1 MLLVDATAV
10 AAGLGAA
17 LSCGW
22 AGRRLGRPAGYWMRW
37 LSFALSCWTLGQAA
51 WLARRWEQPVDGRR
65 GIAQVGYLADAGH
78 LAMSV
83 LALAALASV
92 PAQRAGRRRG
102 PSWSRSGYLARVR
115 TWLRAQPP
123 ASPTATRG
131 TAAPAGGG
139 DGAVGSGGS
148 RLWPVPVGGWGRPG
162 AAVLAGQPAT
172 VALDELIVAG
182 SLFLLTW
189 SGLLT
194 GLPVDAA
201 GATRG
206 VDSDLL
212 PVAYP
217 VAILALALTVV
228 HVACYRRPAD
238 RPAVVTAGAG
248 LLVLALAGLGCARTT
263 SAALSVPGLAAEGTG
278 RRTGA
283 WWTSP
288 GPAGGVLVL
297 GTTAVLGALLVMAA
311 ALRVGRPGGSDDAF
325 RGAAV
330 PVDAVPG
337 GAVRGDAV
345 RGDAAQRDT
354 GQGEPG
360 QGDGGR
366 GDAEQARVAWV
377 RLAVPYLAAAAV
389 AALVLGRSRTGNVL
403 DPVEGVVVA
412 ILVAAV
418 VVRQMLTAR
427 TNERLISVLVE
438 AEREVRHWISHD
450 PLTELASRELFR
462 ERLTTALAT
471 SRRDGSD
478 VAVVYCDLD
487 DFRVINDSLGHA
499 AGDHLLRAV
508 GQRLRHCVRT
518 ADTVARLGSDEFA
531 VLLDG
536 GRELPEQVAERILTA
551 LRQPVAVGGHQ
562 WPVHAS
568 VGLVVAGRT
577 QETTEV
583 LLRRAA
589 MALHAAKQT
598 GRNRLVVYRP
608 GLGMTPQA
616 QLVAGTHLADALA
629 TALCRGGW
637 SAGFAVHYQPIVRL
651 CDHRPVALEALAR
664 WTAPGRGPV
673 PPGTF
678 VAAAENSGIVGTL
691 DDMIMGLACSEIA
704 LAFPDSSLRLHVNV
718 SASRVADMTLLDS
731 VVRALASSRFD
742 PARLVVEI
750 TETSRLTDLR
760 GAREVLDEVRALG
773 VAVALDDVGAGHSTL
788 AALHLLPVDVVKL
801 DRTLVEA
808 PRDGGRVAALRRSM
822 ISLAHALGAVV
833 VAEGIERE
841 AQLAELTELG
851 CELGQ
856 GYLFA
861 RPGPLPIALVGRG
874 DLPPAVDCPAVD
886 CPAVDYPAADC
897 PAVDGPTPGGR
908 TAGGP
913 TVDGPTVDD
922 ATG

>member
-17 LSCGW
+17 ISCGW
-22 AGRRLGRPAGYWMRW
+22 AGRRLGRSSGRWMWW
-37 LSFALSCWTLGQAA
+37 LALALSCWTLGQAV
-51 WLARRWEQPVDGRR
+51 WLVRRFDQAMDGRR
-65 GIAQVGYLADAGH
+65 GITQVGYLADAGH
-78 LAMSV
+78 LAMPV

-92 PAQRAGRRRG
+92 PARHVGRRGDR
-102 PSWSRSGYLARVR
+102 PWSRGGSASR
-115 TWLRAQPP
+115 TRQPVVPLGPP
-123 ASPTATRG
+123 ATLLG
-131 TAAPAGGG
+131 AAG
-139 DGAVGSGGS
+139 VGSG
-148 RLWPVPVGGWGRPG
+148 RWGPALAAGFGRTGTGIMAGLPTG
-162 AAVLAGQPAT
+162 AAA
-172 VALDELIVAG
+172 VALDELIMAG
-182 SLFLLTW
+182 ALFLLTW

-194 GLPVDAA
+194 GLPTEAAA
-201 GATRG
+201 GA
-206 VDSDLL
+206 DLMA
-212 PVAYP
+212 VAYP
-217 VAILALALTVV
+217 VVILALALTVV
-228 HVACYRRPAD
+228 HVAGYRAPVD
-238 RPAVVTAGAG
+238 RPAVLSAGVG
-248 LLVLALAGLGCARTT
+248 LLALAL
-263 SAALSVPGLAAEGTG
+263 AALWSTRTALGPLPGTVPGPGPGSGHLDVSRGWGVPAGPVAAGLAA
-278 RRTGA
+278 
-283 WWTSP
+283 
-288 GPAGGVLVL
+288 
-297 GTTAVLGALLVMAA
+297 TTVLGALLVVAA
-311 ALRVGRPGGSDDAF
+311 ALRVVRHGGAPPALRRPAGSRSGARRPGVP
-325 RGAAV
+325 RGVGAC
-330 PVDAVPG
+330 G
-337 GAVRGDAV
+337 GLLA
-345 RGDAAQRDT
+345 
-354 GQGEPG
+354 
-360 QGDGGR
+360 
-366 GDAEQARVAWV
+366 
-377 RLAVPYLAAAAV
+377 RLAVPYLAAGVV
-389 AALVLGRSRTGNVL
+389 AALVLGRSRTRGAL

-412 ILVAAV
+412 LLVTAV
-418 VVRQMLTAR
+418 VLRQLLTAR
-427 TNERLISVLVE
+427 TNEQLISVLGD

-471 SRRDGSD
+471 RRRDGSD

-499 AGDHLLRAV
+499 AGDQLLRAV

-531 VLLDG
+531 ILLDG

-583 LLRRAA
+583 LLRRAD

-608 GLGMTPQA
+608 GLGQTPQA

-651 CDHRPVALEALAR
+651 TDHLPVALEALAR

-673 PPGTF
+673 PPNTF
-678 VAAAENSGIVGTL
+678 VAAAESSGIVGTL
-691 DDMIMGLACSEIA
+691 DDMIMGLACGEIA
-704 LAFPDSSLRLHVNV
+704 RAFPDSSLRLHVNV

-731 VVRALASSRFD
+731 VVRALATSRFD

-773 VAVALDDVGAGHSTL
+773 VSVALDDVGAGHSTL

-808 PRDGGRVAALRRSM
+808 PRDGGRVAAMRRSM

-841 AQLAELTELG
+841 TQLAELTELG

-861 RPGPLPIALVGRG
+861 RPGPLPIPLVGRG
-874 DLPPAVDCPAVD
+874 DPPPL
-886 CPAVDYPAADC
+886 AD
-897 PAVDGPTPGGR
+897 
-908 TAGGP
+908 
-913 TVDGPTVDD
+913 
-922 ATG
+922 